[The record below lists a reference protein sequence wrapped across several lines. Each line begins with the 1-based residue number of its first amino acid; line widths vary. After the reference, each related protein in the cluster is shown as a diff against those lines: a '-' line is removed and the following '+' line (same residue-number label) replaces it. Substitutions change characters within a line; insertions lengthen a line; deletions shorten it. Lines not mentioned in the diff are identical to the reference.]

1 MKWCIFSVS
10 TYLKSVFDQVN
21 NSLCFS
27 VPGLGPGDSDSLV
40 LHLRGGARGAVRHP
54 GGEKPRVWRQLRR
67 GDRAHLEHRGGGEAG
82 RDTVPAAAAARGPG
96 PGRDRH
102 RAGAGGAGARAGE
115 AQDQQGESNEI
126 LKNKNILSVKCC

>member
-1 MKWCIFSVS
+1 MSEQDILDGFGNEVVYFFGK
-10 TYLKSVFDQVN
+10 YLKSVFDQVN

-54 GGEKPRVWRQLRR
+54 GGEKPRVRRPLRR
-67 GDRAHLEHRGGGEAG
+67 GDRAHLEHSGGGEAG
-82 RDTVPAAAAARGPG
+82 RDSVPAAAAARDPG

-115 AQDQQGESNEI
+115 AQDKQ
-126 LKNKNILSVKCC
+126 